1 MLKILS
7 KMVTGLVK
15 EMGVRR
21 EIVEAVVENKN
32 VGVVSG
38 GPKNMLGRQ
47 ALKLVSSAGIMLGRT
62 ANELGNAANMMRRK
76 LDTLAVIAPSMMDQ
90 EISLLCRMKATN
102 EDGKEKIPATMPN
115 KASSGKERIGQLAKL
130 PIYQLTEFK
139 FALSLLGKKEVIGV
153 NTS

>member
-15 EMGVRR
+15 EMGGRR
-21 EIVEAVVENKN
+21 EIVETVTESKN

-47 ALKLVSSAGIMLGRT
+47 TLKLASNAEITLGRT
-62 ANELGNAANMMRRK
+62 VSELGNAGIVMRRK
-76 LDTLAVIAPSMMDQ
+76 FNTLAVIARNVMDK
-90 EISLLCRMKATN
+90 EISLLSRMKATN
-102 EDGKEKIPATMPN
+102 EDGKEKIPANVPN
-115 KASSGKERIGQLAKL
+115 KSVGVKERIGLFAKL
-130 PIYQLTEFK
+130 PINLLAEFK
-139 FALSLLGKKEVIGV
+139 FALSLLSKKEVVRV

>member
-7 KMVTGLVK
+7 KVVTGLVK
-15 EMGVRR
+15 EMGGRR
-21 EIVEAVVENKN
+21 EIVEAVMENKN

-62 ANELGNAANMMRRK
+62 ANELGNAGSMMRK
-76 LDTLAVIAPSMMDQ
+76 KINSPAVIARNVMDQ
-90 EISLLCRMKATN
+90 EISLLSRMKATN
-102 EDGKEKIPATMPN
+102 EDGKEQIPATMPN
-115 KASSGKERIGQLAKL
+115 KASGVKERIGQLSKL

-139 FALSLLGKKEVIGV
+139 FALSLLSKKELIWV